1 MNHVILWILAYVL
14 TVLTMLS
21 IFVAI
26 CMTLAYC
33 LGGI

>member
-1 MNHVILWILAYVL
+1 MNPITLWIFALAYVL
-14 TVLTMLS
+14 TMLTV
-21 IFVAI
+21 FVAI